1 MPVLEGLNKKFATQ
15 SVAVMG
21 LLLDPQREEWA
32 HAVVKETGTTF
43 PHLKD
48 DGSFGPHIYGVP
60 QTILVNGS
68 GEILEHLVGFHT
80 LEQFSKLAEKH
91 L

>member
-1 MPVLEGLNKKFATQ
+1 
-15 SVAVMG
+15 MG

-32 HAVVKETGTTF
+32 QLAVKETGTTF

-48 DGSFGPHIYGVP
+48 DGSFAQHIFGVP
-60 QTILVNGS
+60 QTILVDRS
-68 GEILEHLVGFHT
+68 GKIVEHLVGFHT
-80 LEQFSKLAEKH
+80 LEQFSQLVEKH